1 LHKVRL
7 LEDCITELSRLPGIG
22 RKTAAR
28 LAMHLL
34 KMKKEDVRRLA
45 ERVTLFRENILI
57 CTNCGGL
64 SEESLCPIC
73 KDPGRDRRTLLV
85 VEEAKDL
92 FAIEQTGYY
101 SGLYHVLGG
110 KISPL
115 DGVGPD
121 NLRIKELLEKVKSGE
136 ISEVILATN
145 PDVDGETTA
154 VYLSRLLKAYPAEV
168 TKLAS
173 GLAMGTHI
181 EYADELKLFRD
192 IEVSRGILIIR
203 KVFN

>member
-1 LHKVRL
+1 
-7 LEDCITELSRLPGIG
+7 
-22 RKTAAR
+22 
-28 LAMHLL
+28 MHLL

-45 ERVTLFRENILI
+45 NRLTLFRENILI
-57 CTNCGGL
+57 CKECGGL
-64 SEESLCPIC
+64 SEEEVCPIC
-73 KDPGRDRRTLLV
+73 KDPKRDRHTILV
-85 VEEAKDL
+85 VEETKDL

-101 SGLYHVLGG
+101 NGLYHVLGG

-121 NLRIKELLEKVKSGE
+121 NLHIKDLIEKVKSGE

-154 VYLSRLLKAYPAEV
+154 VYLAKLLKGSSVAV

-173 GLAMGTHI
+173 GLALGTHI
-181 EYADELKLFRD
+181 EYADELTMLRA
-192 IEVSRGILIIR
+192 IEGRRGL
-203 KVFN
+203 

>member
-1 LHKVRL
+1 LRKVKL
-7 LEDCITELSRLPGIG
+7 LEDCIAELSRLPGVG

-28 LAMHLL
+28 LSMHLL

-45 ERVTLFRENILI
+45 ERLTLFRDNILI
-57 CTNCGGL
+57 CANCGGL
-64 SEESLCPIC
+64 SEEELCPIC
-73 KDPGRDRRTLLV
+73 KDPKRDRKTLLV

-92 FAIEQTGYY
+92 FTIEQTGYY
-101 SGLYHVLGG
+101 DGLYHVLGG

-154 VYLSRLLKAYPAEV
+154 VYLSKLLKNYPTKV

-173 GLAMGTHI
+173 GLALGTHI
-181 EYADELKLFRD
+181 EYADELTVLRA
-192 IEVSRGILIIR
+192 IEARRG
-203 KVFN
+203 V

>member
-1 LHKVRL
+1 MHKIKL
-7 LEDCITELSRLPGIG
+7 LEDCITDLSRLPGIG

-28 LAMHLL
+28 LSMHLL

-45 ERVTLFRENILI
+45 NRLTLFRENILI
-57 CTNCGGL
+57 CKECGGL
-64 SEESLCPIC
+64 SEEEVCPIC
-73 KDPGRDRRTLLV
+73 KDPKRDRHTILV
-85 VEEAKDL
+85 VEETKDL

-101 SGLYHVLGG
+101 NGLYHVLGG

-121 NLRIKELLEKVKSGE
+121 NLHIKDLIEKVKSGE

-154 VYLSRLLKAYPAEV
+154 VYLAKLLKGSSVAV

-173 GLAMGTHI
+173 GLALGTHI
-181 EYADELKLFRD
+181 EYADELTMLRA
-192 IEVSRGILIIR
+192 IEGRRGL
-203 KVFN
+203 